1 MKFPIFI
8 AKRYLFS
15 KKTTNI
21 INIISLL
28 SLIGVAFGTMAF
40 IVVLSVFNGI
50 EKLVKS
56 LFNSFDPDLRIE
68 LAEGKYFS
76 TDSLIF
82 DKLKN
87 HTDVAYMSFVVEES
101 CMLEYDNRQL
111 IAVVKAVDEN
121 FENVNNVQG
130 TIYSGDYKQYRYNQ
144 PLTVV
149 GAGIAI
155 KLGISTNL
163 DLPLKIWLPA
173 QKQGLTIDPKT
184 SFVNGFVGVAGIFS
198 VQQDYDNKYV
208 IVPLDFVQN
217 TLKYGKIANA
227 IEISLTKNANIKK
240 SQKQIA
246 KIVGNKYVVK
256 NRFEQKQLAY
266 KIMRTEKWAI
276 IAILS
281 FILLV
286 SSFNI
291 VGSLVMLIIEKNQD
305 IDTFAALGADIE
317 QIRKIFLYNG
327 WMISLVGSV
336 IGLILG
342 LAIALGQQFFGWL
355 KFPSEGA
362 FVQNVYPVEVHLI
375 DVFFVFAVVVAIG
388 YLVAKFPVRY
398 ITQRIIRF

>member
-21 INIISLL
+21 INIISIL
-28 SLIGVAFGTMAF
+28 SLIGVAFGTTAF

-68 LAEGKYFS
+68 LVEGKYFS

-82 DKLKN
+82 NELKN
-87 HTDVAYMSFVVEES
+87 HTDVAYVSYIIEES

-121 FENVNNVQG
+121 FENVNNVKS
-130 TIYSGDYKQYRYNQ
+130 TIYSGEYKQYKYNQ
-144 PLTVV
+144 PATVV

-155 KLGISTNL
+155 KLGISSNI

-173 QKQGLTIDPKT
+173 QKQGLTLDPKS
-184 SFVNGFVGVAGIFS
+184 SFTNGFVDIVGLFS
-198 VQQDYDNKYV
+198 VQQDYDNKYI
-208 IVPLDFVQN
+208 IVPLQFVQEN
-217 TLKYGKIANA
+217 LKYGKIASA
-227 IEISLTKNANIKK
+227 IEIKLTQNSNINK

-246 KIVGNKYVVK
+246 KILGKGFVIK

-281 FILLV
+281 FILIV

-291 VGSLVMLIIEKNQD
+291 IGSLVMLIIEKNND
-305 IDTFAALGADIE
+305 IETFQALGADIE
-317 QIRKIFLYNG
+317 TIRKIFLYNG
-327 WMISLVGSV
+327 WMISLVGAI
-336 IGLILG
+336 IGLFLG
-342 LAIALGQQFFGWL
+342 LTIALGQQYFGWL

-388 YLVAKFPVRY
+388 YTVAKFPVRY
-398 ITQRIIRF
+398 ITQKIIKF